1 MNNWFKRNGIHV
13 IMCVLL
19 IIIAYAYFFTPI
31 LNGKVLPQGDIM
43 RAQASQKEI
52 NDVRAKTGH
61 SPLWTNSMFGGMPS
75 YQIWMSLPSNITTYV
90 QSGIKAIFPSPIDT
104 LLIFLLGTYLLFC
117 VLKLNPWLAA
127 AGALAFTF
135 SSYNFILIYAGHAN
149 QVYAIAFFAP
159 LIAGIILTFRGKY
172 LLGGSL
178 TAFFLAMEIRAD
190 HIQMTYY
197 LFLSIIVLVIIELY
211 HAI

>member
-61 SPLWTNSMFGGMPS
+61 SPLWTNSMFGGMPT
-75 YQIWMSLPSNITTYV
+75 YQIWMSLPDNITTYV
-90 QSGIKAIFPSPIDT
+90 QSGIKAVFPNPVDV
-104 LLIFLLGTYLLFC
+104 LLIFLLGSYFLFC

-135 SSYNFILIYAGHAN
+135 SSYNIIYLAAGHAN
-149 QVYAIAFFAP
+149 QEFAIALFAP
-159 LIAGIILTFRGKY
+159 ILAAIILVINGRLILGSS
-172 LLGGSL
+172 LLAL
-178 TAFFLAMEIRAD
+178 FLAVEIKSN

-197 LFLSIIVLVIIELY
+197 
-211 HAI
+211 